1 MNEDIKMITNDYETN
16 EDAVLV
22 RQLTF
27 QQQNKDAFFNTV
39 PSDVPK
45 IKITH
50 VDQEMQ

>member
-1 MNEDIKMITNDYETN
+1 MNEDIKMITNDYEGN
-16 EDAVLV
+16 VVL
-22 RQLTF
+22 L
-27 QQQNKDAFFNTV
+27 QNKDAFFNTV